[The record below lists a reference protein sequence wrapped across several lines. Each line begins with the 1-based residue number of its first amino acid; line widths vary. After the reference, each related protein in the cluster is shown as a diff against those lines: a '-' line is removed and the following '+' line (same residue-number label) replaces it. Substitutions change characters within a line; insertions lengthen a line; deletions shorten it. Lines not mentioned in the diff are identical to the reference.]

1 MSKLKLIPSTTSFLT
16 GGSGKQPEA
25 FTVVRFPTD
34 TSALNQSEI
43 TFIRKLLVLAEE
55 AVDDHKQELTEYREV
70 LWKQCDKDNPDTLDE
85 FEEMNR
91 IKDAV
96 RKMRK
101 DKKTIA
107 NIFTKLKR
115 QSKVQ

>member
-43 TFIRKLLVLAEE
+43 SLIRKLLVLAEE
-55 AVDDHKQELTEYREV
+55 AVDDHKKELTEYREV

-85 FEEMNR
+85 FEELNR
-91 IKDAV
+91 VKSAIK
-96 RKMRK
+96 KMRK

-107 NIFTKLKR
+107 SIFSKLKS
-115 QSKVQ
+115 QSKKQ

>member
-1 MSKLKLIPSTTSFLT
+1 MSKLQLIPSTTSFLT
-16 GGSGKQPEA
+16 GGSGKPEA

-34 TSALNQSEI
+34 RSALNQSEI
-43 TFIRKLLVLAEE
+43 SLLRKILLLTEE
-55 AVDDHKQELTEYREV
+55 AVDDHKQDLTEYREV

-85 FEEMNR
+85 FEELNR
-91 IKDAV
+91 VKSAIK
-96 RKMRK
+96 KMRK

-107 NIFTKLKR
+107 SIFSKLKQ

>member
-16 GGSGKQPEA
+16 GGSGKPEA

-34 TSALNQSEI
+34 NSALNQSEI
-43 TFIRKLLVLAEE
+43 TLIRKLLVLAEE

-85 FEEMNR
+85 FEELNR
-91 IKDAV
+91 VKSAIK
-96 RKMRK
+96 KMRK
-101 DKKTIA
+101 DKCTIA
-107 NIFTKLKR
+107 SIFSKLKA